1 MENEIKWQ
9 SQFEAIK
16 LLKEWSTALVVIQS
30 GALAI
35 IGNILKNGDNV
46 DHFSWIFASMVSF
59 LASILVAANVIGGIP
74 PIVQRLPKLVDSCDD
89 IYKMKNYLGIP
100 LWILAFFQH
109 ILFFAGIL
117 CFVWYIYLN
126 S

>member
-1 MENEIKWQ
+1 MEKEIKWQ
-9 SQFEAIK
+9 PQFEAIK

-35 IGNILKNGDNV
+35 IGNILKNGDTVN
-46 DHFSWIFASMVSF
+46 HLNWIFVSMVSF
-59 LASILVAANVIGGIP
+59 LASILVAVNVIGAIP
-74 PIVQRLPKLVDSCDD
+74 PIVQRLPKLVESCDD

-109 ILFFAGIL
+109 ILFFSGIL
-117 CFVWYIYLN
+117 CFVWFIYLN
-126 S
+126 A